1 MTPAVWYASCSPFGT
16 GNSNAHTHAN
26 QALEDDIIPLKNP
39 IRTESGALMDKIHIR
54 KGMILMV
61 PLYYTNVA
69 KSIWGNDAAQF
80 NPERWMN
87 DAQGIPPSVK
97 EYPGY
102 HHTMSFL
109 DGPRTCL
116 GKGFALLEVK
126 VCSLLPQ

>member
-1 MTPAVWYASCSPFGT
+1 MV
-16 GNSNAHTHAN
+16 
-26 QALEDDIIPLKNP
+26 PLKNL
-39 IRTESGALMDKIHIR
+39 IRTESGVLVDKIRIR

-69 KSIWGNDAAQF
+69 RSIWDDDAAEF

-87 DAQGIPPSVK
+87 GNGGVPASAR

-116 GKGFALLEVK
+116 GKGFALV
-126 VCSLLPQ
+126 